1 MINCVVIDD
10 DQVSVEVVSELIKR
24 TDYLKL
30 VDTFN
35 NPISA
40 SAALS
45 SGNIDLIFLDVE
57 MPEMSGLD
65 LIKTL
70 EHKPQIILISS
81 KENYAL
87 DAFALQV
94 TDYLLKPLTDYPR
107 FLKAVMKAKEVIDR
121 AGAERSNKEGIFL
134 KVDSLLINFNLADI
148 NYIEA
153 YGDYVKVHTESK
165 VYTIYATLK
174 GVESKLPVSEFIR
187 IHRSYIV
194 RIDKIQ
200 NIDNNNLQIF
210 DKIIPISNTYKPVL
224 MERINT
230 L

>member
-10 DQVSVEVVSELIKR
+10 DQVSVEIVSELIKR
-24 TDYLKL
+24 TGYLKL
-30 VDTFN
+30 VNTFN

-40 SAALS
+40 SAVLS
-45 SGNIDLIFLDVE
+45 SGDVDLIFLDVE
-57 MPEMSGLD
+57 MPEMSGID

-107 FLKAVMKAKEVIDR
+107 FLKAVIKAKEVIDR
-121 AGAERSNKEGIFL
+121 AGVERSNKEGIFL
-134 KVDSLLINFNLADI
+134 KVDSLLVNFNLGDI

-153 YGDYVKVHTESK
+153 YGDYVKVHTK
-165 VYTIYATLK
+165 LKIYTIYATLK
-174 GVESKLPVSEFIR
+174 GVEKKLPKNEFIR

-194 RIDKIQ
+194 RIDQIQ
-200 NIDNNNLQIF
+200 NIDNNNLQIH
-210 DKIIPISNTYKPVL
+210 DKIIPVSNTYKPVL

>member
-1 MINCVVIDD
+1 MKYIIVDD
-10 DQVSVEVVSELIKR
+10 EHFAHDIIKGYCEQIQYLQFGQSCY
-24 TDYLKL
+24 DAIEALLYLKNEH
-30 VDTFN
+30 V
-35 NPISA
+35 
-40 SAALS
+40 
-45 SGNIDLIFLDVE
+45 DLIFLDVE
-57 MPEMSGLD
+57 MPEMSGID

-107 FLKAVMKAKEVIDR
+107 FLKAVIKAKEVIDR
-121 AGAERSNKEGIFL
+121 AGVERSNKEGIFL
-134 KVDSLLINFNLADI
+134 KVDSLLVNFNLGDI

-153 YGDYVKVHTESK
+153 YGDYVKVHTK
-165 VYTIYATLK
+165 LKIYTIYATLK
-174 GVESKLPVSEFIR
+174 GVEKKLPKNEFIR

-194 RIDKIQ
+194 RIDQIQ
-200 NIDNNNLQIF
+200 NIDNNNLQIH
-210 DKIIPISNTYKPVL
+210 DKIIPVSNTYKPVL

>member
-1 MINCVVIDD
+1 MINCIVIDD
-10 DQVSVEVVSELIKR
+10 DLVSIEVLSELIQR
-24 TDYLKL
+24 TDYLNL

-40 SAALS
+40 SSVLS
-45 SGNIDLIFLDVE
+45 TGHVDLMFLDIE

-70 EHKPQIILISS
+70 DKKPQIILVSS

-94 TDYLLKPLTDYPR
+94 TDYLLKPVKDYPR

-121 AGAERSNKEGIFL
+121 QEAEKSSKDGIFL
-134 KVDSLLINFNLADI
+134 KVDSLLVNFNLSDI
-148 NYIEA
+148 SYVEA
-153 YGDYVKVHTESK
+153 YGDYVKVHTDNK

-174 GVESKLPVSEFIR
+174 GVENKLPSTEFIR
-187 IHRSYIV
+187 IHRSFIV
-194 RIDKIQ
+194 RIDKIK
-200 NIDNNNLQIF
+200 NIDNNNLQIV